1 MGTLDRG
8 GVESLVL
15 RYAKIKKIIVHSHNT
30 KDWRKTSILQSLCG
44 PVFCKLSIPAAC
56 SSEAGE
62 WRFKTRNVHLIP
74 LPVDT
79 KRFTFNQKK
88 RDLERN
94 RMHLHDIVLF
104 HAGNFREAKNHKFLI
119 DVMRLLNLGS
129 PGKYTLLLAGEGP
142 LKEEIMEYAKGL
154 PVYFLGSIDDVPEKM
169 MAADIFLQPSR
180 NEGLPTVVLEAQAS
194 GLPCYISNQITKEAG
209 ITDLV
214 KYLPLQEDIWV
225 KEIEKK
231 ALSGTCQNER
241 LIYGKIVEKTN
252 SIEQTK
258 AAILTL
264 YREDTLCKKE

>member
-1 MGTLDRG
+1 
-8 GVESLVL
+8 
-15 RYAKIKKIIVHSHNT
+15 
-30 KDWRKTSILQSLCG
+30 
-44 PVFCKLSIPAAC
+44 
-56 SSEAGE
+56 
-62 WRFKTRNVHLIP
+62 
-74 LPVDT
+74 
-79 KRFTFNQKK
+79 
-88 RDLERN
+88 
-94 RMHLHDIVLF
+94 
-104 HAGNFREAKNHKFLI
+104 
-119 DVMRLLNLGS
+119 
-129 PGKYTLLLAGEGP
+129 
-142 LKEEIMEYAKGL
+142 
-154 PVYFLGSIDDVPEKM
+154 
-169 MAADIFLQPSR
+169 MAADIFLQPSL

-264 YREDTLCKKE
+264 YLEDTLCKKE

>member
-1 MGTLDRG
+1 
-8 GVESLVL
+8 
-15 RYAKIKKIIVHSHNT
+15 
-30 KDWRKTSILQSLCG
+30 
-44 PVFCKLSIPAAC
+44 
-56 SSEAGE
+56 
-62 WRFKTRNVHLIP
+62 
-74 LPVDT
+74 
-79 KRFTFNQKK
+79 
-88 RDLERN
+88 
-94 RMHLHDIVLF
+94 
-104 HAGNFREAKNHKFLI
+104 
-119 DVMRLLNLGS
+119 MRLLNLES
-129 PGKYTLLLAGEGP
+129 SGKYTLLLAGEGP

-169 MAADIFLQPSR
+169 MAADIFLQPSL

-264 YREDTLCKKE
+264 YLEDTLCKKRIDYALFVIFAVIFFSPSIPMFFFIEGALSLGGFGFMTV

>member
-1 MGTLDRG
+1 
-8 GVESLVL
+8 
-15 RYAKIKKIIVHSHNT
+15 
-30 KDWRKTSILQSLCG
+30 
-44 PVFCKLSIPAAC
+44 
-56 SSEAGE
+56 
-62 WRFKTRNVHLIP
+62 
-74 LPVDT
+74 
-79 KRFTFNQKK
+79 
-88 RDLERN
+88 
-94 RMHLHDIVLF
+94 
-104 HAGNFREAKNHKFLI
+104 
-119 DVMRLLNLGS
+119 MRLLNLES
-129 PGKYTLLLAGEGP
+129 SGKYTLLLAGEGS

-169 MAADIFLQPSR
+169 MAADIFLQPSL

-231 ALSGTCQNER
+231 ALSGICQNER

-264 YREDTLCKKE
+264 YLEDTLCKKE

>member
-1 MGTLDRG
+1 
-8 GVESLVL
+8 
-15 RYAKIKKIIVHSHNT
+15 
-30 KDWRKTSILQSLCG
+30 
-44 PVFCKLSIPAAC
+44 
-56 SSEAGE
+56 
-62 WRFKTRNVHLIP
+62 
-74 LPVDT
+74 
-79 KRFTFNQKK
+79 
-88 RDLERN
+88 
-94 RMHLHDIVLF
+94 
-104 HAGNFREAKNHKFLI
+104 
-119 DVMRLLNLGS
+119 MRLLNLES
-129 PGKYTLLLAGEGP
+129 SGKYTLLLAGEGS

-154 PVYFLGSIDDVPEKM
+154 PVYFLGSIDAVPEKM
-169 MAADIFLQPSR
+169 MAADIFLQPSL

-264 YREDTLCKKE
+264 YLEDTLCKKE

>member
-1 MGTLDRG
+1 
-8 GVESLVL
+8 
-15 RYAKIKKIIVHSHNT
+15 
-30 KDWRKTSILQSLCG
+30 
-44 PVFCKLSIPAAC
+44 
-56 SSEAGE
+56 
-62 WRFKTRNVHLIP
+62 
-74 LPVDT
+74 
-79 KRFTFNQKK
+79 
-88 RDLERN
+88 
-94 RMHLHDIVLF
+94 
-104 HAGNFREAKNHKFLI
+104 
-119 DVMRLLNLGS
+119 MRLLNLES
-129 PGKYTLLLAGEGP
+129 SGKYTLLLAGEGP

-169 MAADIFLQPSR
+169 MAADIFLQPSL
-180 NEGLPTVVLEAQAS
+180 NE

-264 YREDTLCKKE
+264 YLEDTLCKKE